1 MMRHTHCKGGSLILA
16 RSLAGINIAIN
27 VRDQTL
33 RGGRRGGTFRG
44 ARAQGAFRAQLA
56 VRCARGNREQLPPA
70 SRPQQ

>member
-33 RGGRRGGTFRG
+33 RGGETRRNFSG
-44 ARAQGAFRAQLA
+44 
-56 VRCARGNREQLPPA
+56 
-70 SRPQQ
+70 S